1 MKICLIGYG
10 KMGKAIEYQALK
22 RGHTLTACL
31 TSRDQ
36 YSLVAALTGSDVAIE
51 FTRPESAPVNIHQC
65 SRSGIPVASGTTG
78 WNDRWDE
85 IMQSAIEQGGS
96 LVWSSNFSVGVNIL
110 FEVNRALARWM
121 NEQEQYGIQIEEIH
135 HIHKK
140 DAPSGTAVSLAQQ
153 ILQENRHYTDWKLL
167 PSDTGPN
174 DIPIIAR
181 REDEVIG
188 YHEVSYRSTID
199 ELSIRHNAFNRD
211 GFALGAVLAAE
222 WLPGHQGVHTM
233 KDVLGLKLS

>member
-22 RGHTLTACL
+22 RGHIITARL
-31 TSRDQ
+31 RSRDQ
-36 YSLVAALTGSDVAIE
+36 DSLDAALTGSDVAIE
-51 FTRPESAPVNIHQC
+51 FTRPESAPVNLNLC
-65 SRSGIPVASGTTG
+65 FRSGIPVVSGTTG
-78 WNDRWDE
+78 WNERWDE
-85 IMQSAIEQGGS
+85 IKQSAQEHDGS
-96 LVWSSNFSVGVNIL
+96 LVWASNFSVGVNIL

-121 NEQEQYGIQIEEIH
+121 NEQEQYDIHIEEIH

-181 REDEVIG
+181 REEEVIG
-188 YHEVSYRSTID
+188 YHEVSYRSAID

-222 WLPGHQGVHTM
+222 WLPGHQGVYTM
-233 KDVLGLKLS
+233 KDVLGLKIL

>member
-1 MKICLIGYG
+1 
-10 KMGKAIEYQALK
+10 
-22 RGHTLTACL
+22 
-31 TSRDQ
+31 
-36 YSLVAALTGSDVAIE
+36 
-51 FTRPESAPVNIHQC
+51 
-65 SRSGIPVASGTTG
+65 
-78 WNDRWDE
+78 
-85 IMQSAIEQGGS
+85 MQSAIEQGGS